1 VDGINSGS
9 DCYNRLLTAGWEAAT
24 TKGPVPTLEESHQ

>member
-9 DCYNRLLTAGWEAAT
+9 CYDNRLLTAARRAAT
-24 TKGPVPTLEESHQ
+24 TERPATALEESDQ